1 MLVGPRRSLASDHTV
16 KVARSRP
23 NVAAWLLLVAAV
35 ALWPLTV
42 PAHDIPSDVT
52 IRTFLKP
59 DGNRAL
65 LLVRAPLAAMNE
77 LEWPARGPFLDL
89 ERAEPV
95 LREAATR
102 WVADR
107 IDLYEEERR
116 LGPPRVVAFV
126 AALPSD
132 TSFDDFDRARNHV
145 TGEPL
150 PPDTEVATAQ
160 VLLDVLFE
168 YPIEND
174 RSRLSIDTRFE
185 STGLRSTTTLRL
197 LPPSGAERAFQFHG
211 DPGVVALDPRWFQAA
226 WRFVVDG
233 FFHIL
238 GGVDHLLFLLC
249 LVIPFRRIGAL
260 VPIVTSFTI
269 AHSITL
275 IASAY
280 DLAPGALWFPPLVEM
295 LIAVSIVYMAL
306 ENIISPAL
314 RRRWIITFGFGLVH
328 GFGFSFALR
337 DSLQFAGNHLLT
349 SLLSFN
355 VGVEIGQLVVLV
367 LAVPALDLLFRY
379 GVAERVGT
387 IVMSALVAHTAWHW
401 TTERGAVLA
410 RYRFEWP
417 VWDAALL
424 AAVLQWL
431 MVAVALAGAAWLVF
445 GVYGARAARRSAV

>member
-1 MLVGPRRSLASDHTV
+1 MSS
-16 KVARSRP
+16 RSRP
-23 NVAAWLLLVAAV
+23 NVAFCLLLVAGLAS
-35 ALWPLTV
+35 LYTRLG
-42 PAHDIPSDVT
+42 AHDIPSDVT
-52 IRTFLKP
+52 VRMFLKP
-59 DGNRAL
+59 DGNVARV
-65 LLVRAPLAAMNE
+65 LVRAPLAAMNE
-77 LEWPARGPFLDL
+77 LEWPARGAFLDL
-89 ERAEPV
+89 AQAAPV

-107 IDLYEEERR
+107 IELYEEDRPVGRPR
-116 LGPPRVVAFV
+116 LVAFV
-126 AALPSD
+126 ASLPSD
-132 TSFDDFDRARNHV
+132 TSFDDFNRALTHV
-145 TGEPL
+145 TGDPL
-150 PPDTEVATAQ
+150 PVETDVATAQ
-160 VLLDVLFE
+160 VLLDALYE
-168 YPIEND
+168 YPLQNE
-174 RSRLSIDTRFE
+174 RSRLSVATRFG

-197 LPPSGAERAFQFHG
+197 LSPGAAERAFQFHD
-211 DPGVVALDPRWFQAA
+211 DPGIVALDPRWIQAA
-226 WRFVVDG
+226 WRFAVDG

-280 DLAPGALWFPPLVEM
+280 DMAPGALWFPPLVET
-295 LIAVSIVYMAL
+295 LIAASIVYMAL

-337 DSLQFAGNHLLT
+337 DSLQFAGSHLLT

-379 GVAERVGT
+379 GVAERIGT
-387 IVMSALVAHTAWHW
+387 IVLSALVAHTGWHW
-401 TTERGAVLA
+401 MTERGAELL

-417 VWDAALL
+417 VWDAAFV
-424 AAVLQWL
+424 AALLQWL

>member
-1 MLVGPRRSLASDHTV
+1 MARRTQPDIV
-16 KVARSRP
+16 VF
-23 NVAAWLLLVAAV
+23 LLLTAGL
-35 ALWPLTV
+35 ALTLAPLR
-42 PAHDIPSDVT
+42 AHDIPSDVT
-52 IRTFLKP
+52 VRMFLKP
-59 DGNRAL
+59 DGNRAQ
-65 LLVRAPLAAMNE
+65 LLVRAPLAAINE
-77 LEWPARGPFLDL
+77 LEWPARGVFLDL
-89 ERAEPV
+89 DRAEPV

-107 IDLYEEERR
+107 IDLYENDRR
-116 LGPPRVVAFV
+116 LPRPRLVAFV

-132 TSFDDFDRARNHV
+132 TSFDGFDRARAHV

-150 PPDTEVATAQ
+150 PSDTEVATAQ
-160 VLLDVLFE
+160 VLLDALYEFPLQDE
-168 YPIEND
+168 
-174 RSRLSIDTRFE
+174 RARLSIETRFE

-197 LPPSGAERAFQFHG
+197 LPPGGAERAFQFHG
-211 DPGVVALDPRWFQAA
+211 DPGVVPLDPRWFQAA

-280 DLAPGALWFPPLVEM
+280 DMAPGALWFPPLVET
-295 LIAVSIVYMAL
+295 LIAASIVYMAL
-306 ENIISPAL
+306 ENIVSPAL
-314 RRRWIITFGFGLVH
+314 RRRWIITFVFGLVH

-355 VGVEIGQLVVLV
+355 VGVEVGQLVVLV
-367 LAVPALDLLFRY
+367 VAVPALDLLFRY
-379 GVAERVGT
+379 GVAERIGT
-387 IVMSALVAHTAWHW
+387 IVLSALVAHTGWHW
-401 TTERGAVLA
+401 LTERGATLA
-410 RYRFEWP
+410 RFRFEWP
-417 VWDAALL
+417 IWDAMLLVAL
-424 AAVLQWL
+424 LQWL

-445 GVYGARAARRSAV
+445 GVYGARAAKRSVV